1 MVLIKGSMAP
11 PVAFLAKKE
20 EEEEKKMGGGLWR
33 AGGTVDQ

>member
-20 EEEEKKMGGGLWR
+20 RKKKEKKMGGWALES
-33 AGGTVDQ
+33 GGDG